1 MLKEKIETKPV
12 RLYKKE
18 ELVVEYNKRTVYST
32 GALFIMALVVLSFM
46 IGTDNST
53 FLFMN
58 AI

>member
-1 MLKEKIETKPV
+1 MLKEKVENKPV

-18 ELVVEYNKRTVYST
+18 VLALEYEKGTVYLT
-32 GALFIMALVVLSFM
+32 GALFIMALVVLSFI

>member
-1 MLKEKIETKPV
+1 MLKEKIENKPV

-32 GALFIMALVVLSFM
+32 GALFIIALVVLSFM